1 MWSCA
6 VYIITICDSL
16 KLFLGGVMVSASV
29 SRSEGPEF
37 DSPKAHFSAEVE
49 KVRPLAEN
57 PSKERRGGRR
67 ECTDA
72 VLAPPLS
79 RRSRNAPW
87 PRKTRKRTRKMGE
100 DAKKSERRDRFKTTK
115 RAATHGRSRLQ
126 RQAHPRLATSIPR
139 LADIKHNNIM

>member
-1 MWSCA
+1 MS
-6 VYIITICDSL
+6 IHF
-16 KLFLGGVMVSASV
+16 LFFRAQQ
-29 SRSEGPEF
+29 GPEF
-37 DSPKAHFSAEVE
+37 DPRKAHFSAAEVE

-87 PRKTRKRTRKMGE
+87 PRKTRKRTRKMGV
-100 DAKKSERRDRFKTTK
+100 DAKKLERRDRFKTTK

-126 RQAHPRLATSIPR
+126 RQAHPRRTNRKISRSARILTPHGQGHHISR
-139 LADIKHNNIM
+139 SGRKKRRRR